1 VATSKSKSGAEF
13 VQWMGPLL
21 DALRSL
27 GGEAKPRE
35 VCDWIAEQKKV
46 SSAKLDET
54 TSNKQLRF
62 NNQVAWA
69 RQYLVWEGLLDGSK
83 RGIWALTA
91 TGWKE
96 QLTAERA
103 RELFLRWVKIHA
115 ETRRQGA
122 EADQP
127 KPSDEAIIAVPDEE
141 AFEDVLLVTLR
152 GLPARGFELACVQ
165 LLRRCGLESV
175 EATQQSRDFGI
186 DGFGT
191 LRLNPVVTVRVAFQ
205 AKRYKDVVG
214 REAVAQFRNDIS
226 GLAEKGVIIT
236 TGRFTK
242 DARAEA
248 TMPGRSPIE
257 LIDGEQLVALF
268 IEKELGVKPRT
279 VHDVDGEFF
288 ARFRES

>member
-1 VATSKSKSGAEF
+1 MAKSKDKSGAEF
-13 VQWMGPLL
+13 VQWMPPLL
-21 DALRSL
+21 DALRAL

-35 VCDWIAEQKKV
+35 VCDWIAGHLNV
-46 SSAKLDET
+46 PTSKLDET

-69 RQYLVWEGLLDGSK
+69 RQYLVWEGLLDGSR
-83 RGIWALTA
+83 RGIWVLTA
-91 TGWKE
+91 TGWKHQLSAE
-96 QLTAERA
+96 QA

-115 ETRRQGA
+115 ETRRQSA
-122 EADQP
+122 EVGEP
-127 KPSDEAIIAVPDEE
+127 KSSEETIVAVPDEE
-141 AFEDVLLVTLR
+141 AFEDVLLATLR

-214 REAVAQFRNDIS
+214 REVVAQFRNDIS
-226 GLAEKGVIIT
+226 GIAEKGVIIT

-242 DARAEA
+242 DARTEA
-248 TMPGRSPIE
+248 TKPGRDPIE
-257 LIDGEQLVALF
+257 LIDGEQLVTLF
-268 IEKELGVKPRT
+268 VEKELGVKPRT

-288 ARFRES
+288 ARFRGN

>member
-1 VATSKSKSGAEF
+1 MAKSKSKSGAEF

-21 DALRSL
+21 DALRAL
-27 GGEAKPRE
+27 GGEAKPTE
-35 VCDWIAEQKKV
+35 VGEWIAGRLRVPDEELAKV
-46 SSAKLDET
+46 NQ
-54 TSNKQLRF
+54 NKRSRF
-62 NNQVAWA
+62 ANQVAWA
-69 RQYLVWEGLLDGSK
+69 RQFLVWDGLLDGSRRGVWSLTSSGWK
-83 RGIWALTA
+83 THLTPDQSRGIA
-91 TGWKE
+91 
-96 QLTAERA
+96 A
-103 RELFLRWVKIHA
+103 RWGKIHA
-115 ETRRQGA
+115 DARRA
-122 EADQP
+122 EESKQTSSESADVA
-127 KPSDEAIIAVPDEE
+127 AIPDEE
-141 AFEDVLLVTLR
+141 VFEDVLLATLR
-152 GLPARGFELACVQ
+152 GLPARGFELVCVQ

-214 REAVAQFRNDIS
+214 REVVAQFRNDIS